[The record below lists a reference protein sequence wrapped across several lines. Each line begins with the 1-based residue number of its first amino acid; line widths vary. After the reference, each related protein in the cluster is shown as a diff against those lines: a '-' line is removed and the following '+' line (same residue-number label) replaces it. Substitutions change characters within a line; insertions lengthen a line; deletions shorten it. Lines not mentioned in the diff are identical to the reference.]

1 MANIKFAVV
10 GTSTRKALE
19 KYGLY
24 ADFVPSKFT
33 SKTLADELAQI
44 LTDKD
49 RVLIVRGK
57 QGKNFIE
64 DKFTSMAVDFDKI
77 CIYETIQDE
86 RRADEVRRICK
97 DVDYIV
103 VTSGSGARALKD
115 MAGCEHENIVVIGP
129 VTKKD
134 CEELGLSVK
143 LVAKEFDAKGILDVI
158 AGDVFECEKNGDST
172 ITKPDK

>member
-1 MANIKFAVV
+1 
-10 GTSTRKALE
+10 
-19 KYGLY
+19 
-24 ADFVPSKFT
+24 
-33 SKTLADELAQI
+33 
-44 LTDKD
+44 
-49 RVLIVRGK
+49 
-57 QGKNFIE
+57 
-64 DKFTSMAVDFDKI
+64 MAVDFDKI

-86 RRADEVRRICK
+86 RRADEVRRICR

-172 ITKPDK
+172 ITKSDK

>member
-1 MANIKFAVV
+1 MVYMLILF
-10 GTSTRKALE
+10 L
-19 KYGLY
+19 
-24 ADFVPSKFT
+24 PKFT

-86 RRADEVRRICK
+86 RRADEVRRICR

-115 MAGCEHENIVVIGP
+115 MAGCEHENIVVIGR
-129 VTKKD
+129 
-134 CEELGLSVK
+134 
-143 LVAKEFDAKGILDVI
+143 
-158 AGDVFECEKNGDST
+158 
-172 ITKPDK
+172 